1 MLDFWFNWVILPLD
15 SMMRLSTPLVLL
27 ALAGMFS
34 ERSGVVN
41 IALDGKLLAAA
52 FASASAAAVTGS
64 AWIGLLAA
72 IATTIMVAMLHGFAT
87 ITHKGDQIVSGM
99 AINILVAGITVI
111 LGRLWFNQGGQ
122 TPNLRGDARFQGI
135 DFPGAAWIQENV
147 PFVGSVYGEIL
158 SGHSVMLY
166 LAYLMVPISWYV
178 LFHTRFGLRLRAVGE
193 NPAAVDTAGI
203 SVVAMRYKALVVCG
217 ILAGFAGT
225 YLAIGGNTAQFMPN
239 MSAGKGYI
247 ALAALIFGK
256 WRPVQAMMG
265 CFLFGL
271 LEAYAIRLQGV
282 EIMGIGTVPVQFIEM
297 VPYVLTVVLLAGFI
311 GRANP
316 PKSVGVPYSKE
327 RE

>member
-1 MLDFWFNWVILPLD
+1 L
-15 SMMRLSTPLVLL
+15 RLSTPLVLC

-41 IALDGKLLAAA
+41 IALEGKLLGGAFAAA
-52 FASASAAAVTGS
+52 AGAAVTGS
-64 AWIGLLAA
+64 AWVGLLCA
-72 IATTIMVAMLHGFAT
+72 IATTITLAMLHGFAT
-87 ITHKGDQIVSGM
+87 ITHRGDQIVSGM

-111 LGRLWFNQGGQ
+111 LGRFWFGQGGQ
-122 TPNLRGDARFQGI
+122 TPNLQGDARFEGI
-135 DFPGAAWIQENV
+135 NFIGADWAMNIPV
-147 PFVGSVYGEIL
+147 IGPIYGEVL
-158 SGHSVMLY
+158 SGHSLLLY
-166 LAYLMVPISWYV
+166 LAFVMVPLSWFI
-178 LFHTRFGLRLRAVGE
+178 LFRTRFGLRVRAVGE
-193 NPAAVDTAGI
+193 SPSAVDTAGI
-203 SVVAMRYKALVVCG
+203 SVIKMRYLALVCCG
-217 ILAGFAGT
+217 ILTGLAGA
-225 YLAIGGNTAQFMPN
+225 YLSTGGSTAQFIPN

-256 WRPVQAMMG
+256 WRPYHAMAG

-282 EIMGIGTVPVQFIEM
+282 EILGIGAVPVQFIEM

-316 PKSVGVPYSKE
+316 PKAVGVPYVKE

>member
-15 SMMRLSTPLVLL
+15 SMLRLSAPLVLC

-34 ERSGVVN
+34 ERSGIVN
-41 IALDGKLLAAA
+41 IALEGKLLAGA
-52 FASASAAAVTGS
+52 FAAAATAAVTGS
-64 AWIGLLAA
+64 AWLGLLAA
-72 IATTIMVAMLHGFAT
+72 MATTITVAMLHGFAT

-111 LGRLWFNQGGQ
+111 LGRYWFGQGGQ
-122 TPNLRGDARFQGI
+122 TPNLQGESRFQSI
-135 DFPGAAWIQENV
+135 TFMGAETSMDIPV
-147 PFVGSVYGEIL
+147 LGPVYGEIL
-158 SGHSVMLY
+158 SGHSIILY
-166 LAYLMVPISWYV
+166 MAFLMVPVSYFI
-178 LFHTRFGLRLRAVGE
+178 LFKTRFGLRIRAVGE
-193 NPAAVDTAGI
+193 SPAAVDTAGI
-203 SVVAMRYKALVVCG
+203 SVVKKRYQALLVCG
-217 ILAGFAGT
+217 ILTGIAGT
-225 YLAIGGNTAQFMPN
+225 YLSTGGSTAQFVPN

-282 EIMGIGTVPVQFIEM
+282 EIGSFGSIPVQFIEM

-316 PKSVGVPYSKE
+316 PKAVGVPYSKE

>member
-1 MLDFWFNWVILPLD
+1 MLEFWFNWVILPLD
-15 SMMRLSTPLVLL
+15 SMLRLSTPLVLL

-34 ERSGVVN
+34 ERSGIVN
-41 IALDGKLLAAA
+41 IALEGKLLAGA
-52 FASASAAAVTGS
+52 FAAASAAAVTGS
-64 AWIGLLAA
+64 AWIGLAAA
-72 IATTIMVAMLHGFAT
+72 IATTVAVAMLHGFAT
-87 ITHKGDQIVSGM
+87 ITHRGDQIVSGM
-99 AINILVAGITVI
+99 AINILVAGTTVI
-111 LGRLWFNQGGQ
+111 LGRLWFQQGGQ
-122 TPNLRGDARFQGI
+122 TPNLRGDARFQSI
-135 DFPGAAWIQENV
+135 DWIGADWIQEHV
-147 PFVGSVYGEIL
+147 PFLGSLYGEIL
-158 SGHSVMLY
+158 SGHSIMLY
-166 LAYLMVPISWYV
+166 LGFMMVPLSWYV
-178 LFHTRFGLRLRAVGE
+178 LFHTRFGLRIRAVGE

-217 ILAGFAGT
+217 VLAGIAGT
-225 YLAIGGNTAQFMPN
+225 YLAIGGSTAQFMPN

-282 EIMGIGTVPVQFIEM
+282 EVFGWGTVPVQFIEM

-316 PKSVGVPYSKE
+316 PRSVGVPYAKE

>member
-1 MLDFWFNWVILPLD
+1 MLDFWFSWVILPLD

-41 IALDGKLLAAA
+41 IALEGKLLAAA

-203 SVVAMRYKALVVCG
+203 SVVAMRYKA
-217 ILAGFAGT
+217 
-225 YLAIGGNTAQFMPN
+225 
-239 MSAGKGYI
+239 
-247 ALAALIFGK
+247 
-256 WRPVQAMMG
+256 
-265 CFLFGL
+265 
-271 LEAYAIRLQGV
+271 
-282 EIMGIGTVPVQFIEM
+282 
-297 VPYVLTVVLLAGFI
+297 
-311 GRANP
+311 
-316 PKSVGVPYSKE
+316 
-327 RE
+327 